1 MSVIRR
7 YTPND
12 YQNLLSF
19 LREAMT
25 DMGYAFLPDQKDA
38 DIRDIHSVY
47 LLNRGAFY
55 VIDNHG
61 AIRGSAGVRRF
72 TDDVAELKRLYV
84 GRDCRGIGLGARLCI
99 AAIDDARALG
109 YRLLRLDTTQ
119 KSVEAIGLFRK
130 LGFIK
135 IERYNQD
142 PFAELFFEEVL

>member
-12 YQNLLSF
+12 HHNLLSF
-19 LREAMT
+19 LGEAMT
-25 DMGYAFLPDQKDA
+25 DMGYAFLPDQKDS

-47 LLNRGAFY
+47 LLNRGTFY
-55 VIDNHG
+55 VIDNQG

-72 TDDVAELKRLYV
+72 SDDVAELKRLYV
-84 GRDCRGIGLGARLCI
+84 GRDCRGNGMGERLCN
-99 AAIDDARALG
+99 AAMDDARALG
-109 YRLLRLDTTQ
+109 YRLLRLDTTR

-130 LGFIK
+130 LGFVE

-142 PFAELFFEEVL
+142 PFADLFFEKVL